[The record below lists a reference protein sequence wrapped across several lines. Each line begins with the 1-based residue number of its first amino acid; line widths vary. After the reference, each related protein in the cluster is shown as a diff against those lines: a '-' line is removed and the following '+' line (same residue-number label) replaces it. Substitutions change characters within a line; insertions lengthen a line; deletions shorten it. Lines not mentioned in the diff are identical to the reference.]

1 MEKKAQLGDLQG
13 IIITLVVVGIVLGI
27 GFLVLESFQ
36 GTLQTSTAVTNEST
50 TVTGVTTLKYN
61 TTNIDCYEL
70 VSIDKVMNQT
80 GSIVMSPVNYTIVDK
95 SLGTIT
101 NLSTTIGSPLG
112 TWMVGYTYKSG
123 ANSNRDSCAGIE
135 STVTAT
141 KTIPTWLTIIV
152 ILLIVGILLAIVFRS
167 FQTGGTKGMSAE
179 V

>member
-1 MEKKAQLGDLQG
+1 MEKKAQLGNLQG
-13 IIITLVVVGIVLGI
+13 IIIALVVVGIVLGI

-36 GTLQTSTAVTNEST
+36 GTLQTSTAVTNESI
-50 TVTGVTTLKYN
+50 TVTKVTTLKYN
-61 TTNIDCYEL
+61 TTDIDCYEL

-123 ANSNRDSCAGIE
+123 GDACGGVE

-152 ILLIVGILLAIVFRS
+152 ILLIVGILLAIVFSS